1 MSEYQQSEANEQV
14 ANSGIVYVLT
24 NEAMPGLVKIGRTT
38 QDDPQVRMDQLYNG
52 ASGVPVPFDCVL
64 AMRVKDIK
72 SVEKALHTAFGPQRI
87 NPKREFFEIDPVQA
101 IAVLNVMGLEDVT
114 PEVKEANKS
123 ISEAE
128 LSASEALRKR
138 RPNLNFIEMGIP
150 EGSVLRASTGD
161 GEITVVDERT
171 VSFQGQEMS
180 ITQATKRY
188 LERPYAVAP
197 APHWLYGDR
206 LLSEI
211 YNETYRG

>member
-1 MSEYQQSEANEQV
+1 MSEHQPSETSGHD

-24 NEAMPGLVKIGRTT
+24 IEAMPGLVKIGRTT

-52 ASGVPVPFDCVL
+52 ATGVPVPFDCVL
-64 AMRVKDIK
+64 AVRVEDIR

-101 IAVLNVMGLEDVT
+101 TALLNVMGLEDVT
-114 PEVKEANKS
+114 PVVNEANKS

-128 LSASEALRKR
+128 LSASETLRKR
-138 RPNLNFIEMGIP
+138 RPNLNFFEMGIP
-150 EGSVLRASTGD
+150 EGSVLRASTGE

-197 APHWLYGDR
+197 APYWLYGDR